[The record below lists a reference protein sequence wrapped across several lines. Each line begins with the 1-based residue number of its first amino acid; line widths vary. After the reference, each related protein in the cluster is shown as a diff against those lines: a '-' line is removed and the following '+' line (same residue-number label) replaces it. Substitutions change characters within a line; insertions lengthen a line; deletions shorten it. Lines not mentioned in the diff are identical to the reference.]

1 MRRPILILLVLLA
14 GLAIGAIAASSLR
27 LDKLFGGGPDPETVA
42 TATLQSVREQSR
54 LTVFAARF
62 VAVVTSSQNR
72 FGLSAQKTLIMPGTV
87 RYEIDLARLTQRDLA
102 WDAEE
107 RRLEIVLPPLDISQP
122 QVNLNELREYG
133 GESVLTALTG
143 RGRGARPGK
152 PPARPAGA
160 DASGARAAHH
170 APCPRCRPARGG
182 TELRASAAR
191 RRAGCHGCGP
201 LRRRAARRSVRHG
214 SIPSDQRG
222 AGGTLNGRCQVH
234 SALYQPNQCISAD
247 VVAAR

>member
-1 MRRPILILLVLLA
+1 MRRLILILLVLLA

-107 RRLEIVLPPLDISQP
+107 RRLEIVLPPLNISQP

-133 GESVLTALTG
+133 GESVLTALTDAEG
-143 RGRGARPGK
+143 ELDQANRRRGQQELMRQ
-152 PPARPAGA
+152 
-160 DASGARAAHH
+160 
-170 APCPRCRPARGG
+170 ARGPL
-182 TELRASAAR
+182 TMRLARDAAR
-191 RRAGCHGCGP
+191 RAVERSFVLP
-201 LRRRAARRSVRHG
+201 LRAAG
-214 SIPSDQRG
+214 LD
-222 AGGTLNGRCQVH
+222 AT
-234 SALYQPNQCISAD
+234 
-247 VVAAR
+247 VVARFADEPRADPSVMDRSRPINEVLEAR